1 MPSQTARNLALGSP
15 DDIFAYGQGISPE
28 ATWRNLIPAAE
39 FGLGMAPGSGE
50 AMSLYDAWKSSGQ
63 GGDALL
69 RGDYGQ
75 AASNYGDLAT
85 ALVGAIPG
93 AGIVARGTK
102 RGAAWMDRNLPEGF
116 NRLLDSVYP
125 DDPRSTTTIFAGPTA
140 KTADQQALAQAQE
153 MASSGA
159 SRDDIWRDT
168 GWMQGVDGK
177 WKFEIDDSAAQLSG
191 VTPDKAGMFQT
202 SKSGKFTGLDHPEY
216 SAAYGD
222 VPDMYGSYGPDL
234 EPKGAYWH
242 DEKWPYMLVEGTDPN
257 DARSIGLHE
266 LQHNVQGREGFA
278 PGGSPMQ
285 FPSRETLQ
293 EALERARKNPDGY
306 DPVTGDFDFVIEN
319 NLRAAADPHDAYRR
333 LAGET
338 EARNVQ
344 RRRKFSAEDRRATP
358 PWETQDVPDD
368 QQIVRFR

>member
-1 MPSQTARNLALGSP
+1 MRRDGVDMPSGYPETSMERLRSALKGSFTP
-15 DDIFAYGQGISPE
+15 GSREWYADQIYGTGV
-28 ATWRNLIPAAE
+28 PADVEQKRAE
-39 FGLGMAPGSGE
+39 SADFIASMTPVIGEGMA
-50 AMSLYDAWKSSGQ
+50 LRDAWDASGRGGQALTQ
-63 GGDALL
+63 GDVGDAASEYLTMLSSLAGGLL
-69 RGDYGQ
+69 
-75 AASNYGDLAT
+75 
-85 ALVGAIPG
+85 P
-93 AGIVARGTK
+93 
-102 RGAAWMDRNLPEGF
+102 F
-116 NRLLDSVYP
+116 SVQKLTFAVVP
-125 DDPRSTTTIFAGPTA
+125 SDPSSTTMIFAGPTA
-140 KTADQQALAQAQE
+140 KTADHAALAKAQE
-153 MASSGA
+153 LAASGA

-177 WKFEIDDSAAQLSG
+177 WKFEIDDSAAHLSG

-202 SKSGKFTGLDHPEY
+202 SKSGKFTGLDHPEF

-285 FPSRETLQ
+285 FPSRENLQ

-368 QQIVRFR
+368 QQIVRFK